1 MTTLPASAYDVRFI
15 IDGTP
20 DESVLLPTVEQVTG
34 RPPRTFARWA
44 RDHTDAFR

>member
-1 MTTLPASAYDVRFI
+1 MTTLPASEYDVRFI
-15 IDGTP
+15 VNRTL
-20 DESVLLPTVEQVTG
+20 DESVMLPTLEQITG